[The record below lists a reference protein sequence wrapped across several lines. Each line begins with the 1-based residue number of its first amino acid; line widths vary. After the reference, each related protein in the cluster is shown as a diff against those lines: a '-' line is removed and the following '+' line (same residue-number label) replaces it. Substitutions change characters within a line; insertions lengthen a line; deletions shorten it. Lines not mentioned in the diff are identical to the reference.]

1 MKGRDSRGVISV
13 PGGKLRWGCYPVG
26 LTWRKNEGGMGGG
39 GRKEEQEAADWTGRR
54 GSYPKEKMCGGA
66 RTSTH
71 VCTKTCAR
79 PHTTLDLH
87 ALSLRCLC

>member
-39 GRKEEQEAADWTGRR
+39 QER
-54 GSYPKEKMCGGA
+54 GA
-66 RTSTH
+66 RSSRLDRTQGKLSQGEDVWWSPNLH
-71 VCTKTCAR
+71 TCV
-79 PHTTLDLH
+79 H
-87 ALSLRCLC
+87 